1 MPKAIVDL
9 LESAKILAKANND
22 QMLCYLIDMAL
33 HEAQEGKAA
42 SAAIKRAA

>member
-1 MPKAIVDL
+1 MTNAITDL

-33 HEAQEGKAA
+33 HEAQESKAV
-42 SAAIKRAA
+42 STAIKRAA